1 MEGEVTATQPLVT
14 VIVPIYNVEPYL
26 PLCLDSIV
34 AQTHTRLEVL
44 LVDDGS
50 TDGSAA
56 IANDYAA
63 RDSRMHVV
71 HQPNAGLSAARNIGL
86 RLATG
91 QYITMVDSDDCI
103 APTFVQTLLETLVRH
118 QADIAVAA
126 WTRFEETPP
135 AFQRSRGEVEVYTS
149 DEAINDV
156 FYQRRITNSAC
167 SRLFK
172 ASLFNNLRF
181 PEGMLYEDLAVVYPL
196 LRRANRVAF
205 HPDVAYFYRRRA
217 SSILGLFTPERVH
230 VLDILERLEVQVSA
244 EAPQFLPAV
253 RSRCLS
259 AYFNIYL
266 LCCDKPEYAPVA
278 RRCWQGIC
286 RLRRSCLLDSQI
298 RLKNRA
304 GILMSLP
311 GQWSVRLAKRILN

>member
-26 PLCLDSIV
+26 PQCLDSIV

-103 APTFVQTLLETLVRH
+103 ATTFVQTLLETLVRH

-135 AFQRSRGEVEVYTS
+135 VFQRSRGEVEVYTS

-298 RLKNRA
+298 RFKNRA